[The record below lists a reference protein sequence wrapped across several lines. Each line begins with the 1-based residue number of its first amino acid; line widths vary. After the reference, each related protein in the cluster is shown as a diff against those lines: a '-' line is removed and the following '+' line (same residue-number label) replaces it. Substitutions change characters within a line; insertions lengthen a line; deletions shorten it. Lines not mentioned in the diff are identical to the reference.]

1 MIGEITK
8 WAQKQMQPK
17 HKFFWK
23 GQNLALEEKQKFL
36 RWEKWGIT
44 FQAEGI

>member
-1 MIGEITK
+1 MGIETNAAKTQI
-8 WAQKQMQPK
+8 
-17 HKFFWK
+17 FWK

-44 FQAEGI
+44 FQGEGI